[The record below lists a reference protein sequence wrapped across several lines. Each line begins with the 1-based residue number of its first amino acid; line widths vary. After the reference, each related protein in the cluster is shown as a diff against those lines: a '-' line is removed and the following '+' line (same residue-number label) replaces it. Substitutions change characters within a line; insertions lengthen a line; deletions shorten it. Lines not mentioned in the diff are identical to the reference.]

1 MHESCSRA
9 CVVDRDFF
17 FCLLEI
23 SHFHCFE
30 SSSINLCQANR
41 MLISKMKRCMIL
53 DIITCSCS
61 LVDWSNA
68 WHYTSLANTK
78 FGQMWGFIILT
89 HFVIFSPLHRLQ
101 ALSSL
106 VLEEL
111 TCLLWH
117 FTPQQTLLV
126 EKKTWLVHE
135 IAVI

>member
-1 MHESCSRA
+1 MVVSALVIMHESGSRA

-41 MLISKMKRCMIL
+41 MLISKMKRRMIL

-68 WHYTSLANTK
+68 FYYTSSLANTE
-78 FGQMWGFIILT
+78 FGCLGKCGVSLFSLILL
-89 HFVIFSPLHRLQ
+89 FSL
-101 ALSSL
+101 LSIDFKL
-106 VLEEL
+106 
-111 TCLLWH
+111 
-117 FTPQQTLLV
+117 
-126 EKKTWLVHE
+126 
-135 IAVI
+135 